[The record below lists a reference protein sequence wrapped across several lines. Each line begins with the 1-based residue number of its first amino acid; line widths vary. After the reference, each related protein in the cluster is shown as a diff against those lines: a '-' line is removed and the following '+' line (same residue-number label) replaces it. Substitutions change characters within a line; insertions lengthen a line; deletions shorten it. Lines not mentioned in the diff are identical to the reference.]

1 MPLKVPGYTLTK
13 YQTTTV
19 WEQSTIIKFNHY
31 GCTNQFKFGM
41 GAIIIVQSQRR
52 YRALDNKLKIFALTT
67 IIVSSLII
75 PLIVPH
81 ITHPSM
87 IYHIIIHIVSLNI
100 AVFLGLVSIFAYL
113 KNSNNRML
121 LMALGFV
128 TLAIVE
134 GIMLLSSTGNL
145 DSVILPAVNIE
156 LPHIV
161 ILVMLTLFGLGLL
174 KAN

>member
-1 MPLKVPGYTLTK
+1 MLQL
-13 YQTTTV
+13 
-19 WEQSTIIKFNHY
+19 
-31 GCTNQFKFGM
+31 CTNQFKFGN
-41 GAIIIVQSQRR
+41 GTILVVQSHKR
-52 YRALDNKLKIFALTT
+52 YSVLDNKLKIFALTS

-75 PLIVPH
+75 PLIIPH
-81 ITHPSM
+81 VSHQFM
-87 IYHIIIHIVSLNI
+87 IYHIIIHIISLNI

-113 KNSNNRML
+113 KNSNIRMF

-128 TLAIVE
+128 SLAIVE

-145 DSVILPAVNIE
+145 DNVILPAVNIE

-161 ILVMLTLFGLGLL
+161 LLVMLTLFGLGLL

>member
-1 MPLKVPGYTLTK
+1 M
-13 YQTTTV
+13 
-19 WEQSTIIKFNHY
+19 
-31 GCTNQFKFGM
+31 
-41 GAIIIVQSQRR
+41 QSQRSHKV
-52 YRALDNKLKIFALTT
+52 LDNKLKVFALTS
-67 IIVSSLII
+67 IIMSSLIV
-75 PLIVPH
+75 PLIIPH
-81 ITHPSM
+81 ISHQYM

-113 KNSNNRML
+113 KNRNFRMF

-128 TLAIVE
+128 TLAVVE

-145 DSVILPAVNIE
+145 DNVILPSVNIE

-161 ILVMLTLFGLGLL
+161 LLVMLTLFGMGLL

>member
-1 MPLKVPGYTLTK
+1 M
-13 YQTTTV
+13 
-19 WEQSTIIKFNHY
+19 
-31 GCTNQFKFGM
+31 
-41 GAIIIVQSQRR
+41 QSQRR
-52 YRALDNKLKIFALTT
+52 FKVPNNKLKVFALTS

-75 PLIVPH
+75 PLIIPH
-81 ITHPSM
+81 VLHPFM
-87 IYHIIIHIVSLNI
+87 IYHIIIHIISLNI

-113 KNSNNRML
+113 KNSNIRMF

-128 TLAIVE
+128 TLAVVE

-145 DSVILPAVNIE
+145 DSVILPSVNIE

-161 ILVMLTLFGLGLL
+161 LLVMLTLFGMGLL